1 MLHTDQI
8 IKLLQS
14 NKQALFGQY
23 PLTEIGVFGSV
34 VRDDFTEKSD
44 IDIIIDY
51 NKPMG
56 IEFIDLANTLEKIVH
71 RKVDLVSKKGIKLNY
86 FKQIENEII
95 YV

>member
-14 NKQALFGQY
+14 NKHALFGQY

>member
-1 MLHTDQI
+1 MLHTEQI
-8 IKLLQS
+8 VRLLQS
-14 NKQALFGQY
+14 NKQELFGHY
-23 PLTEIGVFGSV
+23 PLTELGLFGSA

-44 IDIIIDY
+44 IDVIIDY

-56 IEFIDLANTLEKIVH
+56 IEFIDLANALEKIVH

-86 FKQIENEII
+86 YKQIENEII

>member
-1 MLHTDQI
+1 MLHTEQI
-8 IKLLQS
+8 VKLLQS
-14 NKQALFGQY
+14 NKQVLFGQY
-23 PLTEIGVFGSV
+23 PLTELGVFGSV
-34 VRDDFTEKSD
+34 VREDFTEKSD

-86 FKQIENEII
+86 YKQIENEII